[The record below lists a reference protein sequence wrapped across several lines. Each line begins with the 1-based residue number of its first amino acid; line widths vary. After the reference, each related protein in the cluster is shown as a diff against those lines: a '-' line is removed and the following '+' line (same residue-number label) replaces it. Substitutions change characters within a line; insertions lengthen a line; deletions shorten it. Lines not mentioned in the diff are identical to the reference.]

1 LIEKA
6 PFLAFIPFAYIS
18 AKTKQRVSKVL
29 DLILEVADARHRR
42 IGTAE
47 VNRVLG
53 ALLDRQQPPQ
63 PVGESVRLFYASQIG
78 TAPPRFAIV
87 ANRPE
92 AIPESYTRYLLNGFR
107 DAWAFTGAPVDIK
120 FRRKRRERR

>member
-1 LIEKA
+1 M
-6 PFLAFIPFAYIS
+6 
-18 AKTKQRVSKVL
+18 
-29 DLILEVADARHRR
+29 
-42 IGTAE
+42 
-47 VNRVLG
+47 NRVLG

-92 AIPESYTRYLLNGFR
+92 AIPESYTRYLVNGFR
-107 DAWAFTGAPVDIK
+107 DAWAFTGAPLEIK
-120 FRRKRRERR
+120 FRRKKRERR